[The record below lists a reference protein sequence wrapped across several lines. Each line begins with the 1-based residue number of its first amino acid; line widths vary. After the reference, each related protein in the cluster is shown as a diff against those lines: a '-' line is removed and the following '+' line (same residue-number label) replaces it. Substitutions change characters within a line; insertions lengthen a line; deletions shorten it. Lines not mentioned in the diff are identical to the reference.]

1 MSAQAAPT
9 PPWEQPQPAAAP
21 MTDPHAR
28 AEAETLIAE
37 ANRMR
42 REAESTLTD
51 ARSQATE
58 TLTQAR
64 SQADAALADAHSQA
78 RTLIASAQDDSETRR
93 REQER
98 ESRSRRRA
106 ALIDVWSP
114 RIALAATIGLTASGE
129 YALAKLAG
137 WSKELAWMLPVAID
151 VYVIQAIRRQRD
163 VYLALGLMLATNVV
177 YHLADHN
184 LLGITPTGEPH
195 WGLIAGVAAIAPLV
209 MWRVHVITHHS
220 HDESSESPPAGE
232 SETPAP
238 SEGAAVAPTESAPDE
253 TPNTTTPT
261 PTPATPPTPR
271 LPAHA
276 ESESPAPAYT
286 TPPTPTP
293 TPHNQTPAA
302 PAAPTPTPSESTTL
316 APAGDSTPTQEQPK
330 RPTPSRERK
339 PARVAPISGVQHEI
353 DQLLTLMR
361 ERGGPRTVELPEA
374 ETITGRPQ
382 STAARRL
389 KAARERYESEQEEQK
404 S

>member
-9 PPWEQPQPAAAP
+9 QPWEQPQPAAP
-21 MTDPHAR
+21 MNDPHSHAR
-28 AEAETLIAE
+28 AEAETLIGQ
-37 ANRMR
+37 ANRMH
-42 REAESTLTD
+42 REATETLNG
-51 ARSQATE
+51 ARTQAAE

-64 SQADAALADAHSQA
+64 SQADATIADAHSQA
-78 RTLIASAQDDSETRR
+78 RTLIENAQDESETRR
-93 REQER
+93 RERER

-220 HDESSESPPAGE
+220 HDESSEKPPAGE

-238 SEGAAVAPTESAPDE
+238 NESAAAAPAERAPDE

-261 PTPATPPTPR
+261 PTPDAAPTNVESEHHALAPTPAPTTEPAPTPARHSETPGTPTPTEESGTTPDTESTPPPKR
-271 LPAHA
+271 P
-276 ESESPAPAYT
+276 
-286 TPPTPTP
+286 TPPTPT
-293 TPHNQTPAA
+293 
-302 PAAPTPTPSESTTL
+302 
-316 APAGDSTPTQEQPK
+316 
-330 RPTPSRERK
+330 RERR
-339 PARVAPISGVQHEI
+339 PARVAPIGDAQKEI
-353 DQLLTLMR
+353 EDILTLMR
-361 ERGGPRTVELPEA
+361 TRGGPKTVQLPEA
-374 ETITGRPQ
+374 IAVTGRPQ

-389 KAARERYESEQEEQK
+389 SAARERYESGREEQ